1 MRDVRV
7 PEVRGHHG
15 RVVVGGL
22 RRELHLPLGEKV
34 PDGLQVPV
42 GGRDAQKPALEK
54 REQE

>member
-7 PEVRGHHG
+7 PEVCGHHG

-22 RRELHLPLGEKV
+22 GRELHLPLGEKV